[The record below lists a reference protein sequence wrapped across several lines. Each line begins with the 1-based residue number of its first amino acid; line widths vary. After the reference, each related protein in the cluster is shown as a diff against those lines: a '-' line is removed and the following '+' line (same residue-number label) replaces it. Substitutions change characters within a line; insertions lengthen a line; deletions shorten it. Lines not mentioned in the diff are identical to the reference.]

1 MNGPERDL
9 AGAAAGG
16 RLTPGNPSAP
26 HTPES
31 SASRDRVAITVRGFS
46 HYFGAVRTLAGIDLD
61 VLRNEIL
68 GIIGPARSG
77 KSTFLCA
84 LNRINDLIRGSRV
97 EGTITIDGQDIYGPD
112 VDVVDLRR
120 RLGMVFATPVPLPR
134 SIFENVAFGPRMA
147 GVRGATR
154 LDETVRDSLE
164 KAGLWEEVGER
175 LGTSALKLSGGQQQ
189 RLCLARILALKPE
202 FILLDEPTSG
212 LDPISTMKIEDSLR
226 RLRKDYT
233 IILVTNNTTQ
243 AARVADR
250 TAFFLNGELIEI
262 GPTAD
267 IFTAPADKRTDDYLR
282 GRFG

>member
-1 MNGPERDL
+1 MTTDP
-9 AGAAAGG
+9 
-16 RLTPGNPSAP
+16 
-26 HTPES
+26 
-31 SASRDRVAITVRGFS
+31 VAIRVIRFS
-46 HYFGAVRTLAGIDLD
+46 HFFDAEQTLINLDLH

-68 GIIGPARSG
+68 GVIGPARSG

-84 LNRINDLIRGSRV
+84 LNRLNDLVRGSRV
-97 EGTITIDGQDIYGPD
+97 EGRIEIDGRNIYDPD
-112 VDVVDLRR
+112 VDVVELRR
-120 RLGMVFATPVPLPR
+120 KLGTVFATPIPLPR

-147 GVRGATR
+147 GVRNKVT
-154 LDETVRDSLE
+154 LDEIVRDSLE
-164 KAGLWEEVGER
+164 KGGLYEEVKDR
-175 LGTSALKLSGGQQQ
+175 LDTSALKLSGGQQQ

-226 RLRKDYT
+226 KLKKEYT
-233 IILVTNNTTQ
+233 IVLVTNNTKQ

-250 TAFFLNGELIEI
+250 TAFLLNGELIEV
-262 GPTAD
+262 GPTVR